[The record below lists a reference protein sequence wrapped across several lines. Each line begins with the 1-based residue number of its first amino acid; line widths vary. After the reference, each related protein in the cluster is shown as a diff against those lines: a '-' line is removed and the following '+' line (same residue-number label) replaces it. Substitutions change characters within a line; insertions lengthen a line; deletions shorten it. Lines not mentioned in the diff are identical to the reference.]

1 MLQAMNTGHDGSMT
15 TVHANAARDAFAR
28 LETMVMMAS
37 QHVPDK
43 VIRQQLASAINIVVQ
58 MSRLSDG
65 SRKVMTIGEVTG
77 VENDQVLMQ
86 DIFEY
91 ERTGIGK
98 HGKVLGQFH
107 GCNAQPL
114 CLERLK
120 AYGVHL
126 SPAIFSEVHEVKE
139 K

>member
-1 MLQAMNTGHDGSMT
+1 MRLKRNCSERNRFGFERG
-15 TVHANAARDAFAR
+15 RDLDAERA
-28 LETMVMMAS
+28 E
-37 QHVPDK
+37 
-43 VIRQQLASAINIVVQ
+43 QLASHRRHQSLRQECAD
-58 MSRLSDG
+58 SRLE
-65 SRKVMTIGEVTG
+65 RGEVTG

-91 ERTGIGK
+91 ERTGISNR
-98 HGKVLGQFH
+98 GKVLGQFH

>member
-43 VIRQQLASAINIVVQ
+43 VIRQQLASAINIVVHVA
-58 MSRLSDG
+58 RLSDG
-65 SRKVMTIGEVTG
+65 SRKVMSISEVTG
-77 VENDQVLMQ
+77 VEDEQVQMQ
-86 DIFEY
+86 DIFEF
-91 ERTGIGK
+91 ERTGVSPR
-98 HGKVLGQFH
+98 GKVLGRFH
-107 GCNAQPL
+107 ADGVQPL
-114 CLERLK
+114 CLDRIK
-120 AYGVHL
+120 SFGVHL
-126 SPAIFSEVHEVKE
+126 PPSIFREEHEVKE